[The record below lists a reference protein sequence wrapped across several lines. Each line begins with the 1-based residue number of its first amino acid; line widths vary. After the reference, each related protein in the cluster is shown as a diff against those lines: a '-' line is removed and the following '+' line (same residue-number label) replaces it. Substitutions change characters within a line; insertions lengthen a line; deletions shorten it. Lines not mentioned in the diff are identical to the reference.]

1 MLTKVEAYVRALFK
15 EQRTSKLV
23 FHNLGHTEMVVNA
36 CDEISR
42 GMQLSEN
49 DREVILIAAWF
60 HDTGYLYTYA
70 DHEERSKNIA
80 QSFLLENNYPLSKV
94 KKVMNCIGVTQLDI
108 EPHNIMEKVICDA
121 DLYHLSCRNYFQLSN
136 KLRKEWELIFDTEI
150 NDDQWNRQ
158 NLNFLNQHN
167 YCTTYAKNNLEKGK
181 QMNIRKNIKALG
193 GLQNGA

>member
-60 HDTGYLYTYA
+60 HDTGYLYVYA

-80 QSFLLENNYPLSKV
+80 QAFLIENNYPLSKV
-94 KKVMNCIGVTQLDI
+94 KKVMNCIRVTQLDI